1 MPAIRVDRV
10 GTEVPRAKPLPRS
23 GLFRAVHAPESAA
36 ANSVT
41 QVSESARAQSRS
53 VRRSAAAAQ
62 LARLLNNA
70 LDADIIPQ
78 AALAAAIDR
87 HASEVS
93 DMCRRAE
100 EPRAKDM
107 TGADVLLSAVAS
119 QSFYE
124 GFRETVEIM
133 RRSKGK

>member
-1 MPAIRVDRV
+1 M
-10 GTEVPRAKPLPRS
+10 
-23 GLFRAVHAPESAA
+23 
-36 ANSVT
+36 
-41 QVSESARAQSRS
+41 ARRCS

-70 LDADIIPQ
+70 LDVDIISQ
-78 AALAAAIDR
+78 AALAAAVDR

-93 DMCRRAE
+93 DMCRRVK

-119 QSFYE
+119 KSFYE
-124 GFRETVEIM
+124 GFKETVEIM
-133 RRSKGK
+133 RRSKK